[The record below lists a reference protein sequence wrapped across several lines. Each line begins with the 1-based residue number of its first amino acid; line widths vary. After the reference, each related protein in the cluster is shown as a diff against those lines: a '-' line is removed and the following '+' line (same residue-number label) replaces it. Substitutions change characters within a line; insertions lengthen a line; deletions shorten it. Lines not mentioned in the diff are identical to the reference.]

1 MFPLPRN
8 DRLGQPLPTLAR
20 LYAKKGTRM
29 TDLKSNIAKGLI
41 AALCSALAIA
51 AGAASARQEAQGAH
65 QQVATE
71 RSL

>member
-1 MFPLPRN
+1 
-8 DRLGQPLPTLAR
+8 
-20 LYAKKGTRM
+20 M